1 MDNELPEG
9 AIEVVLDEGPRA
21 SGPEPSSG
29 PGTGAEG
36 AQGGASQG
44 GPAGGGN
51 RTGFEQR
58 IAQLTARRH
67 DAERGENEQRDRAE
81 RLEAELARQKAQL
94 EALVSRQDTTESYVQ
109 ADYSARERAIQL
121 HDLEGTIARL
131 AADKAGALEVSDFP
145 KAAQVDVEIAKAL
158 IEQRELE
165 QAAQAR
171 PGSRAQP
178 GQGGQ
183 ANPAAQA
190 APPADTKLAA
200 FQARNEWFNRDPA
213 KTAKAWEVHA
223 EFKRSNPAMVGS
235 DDYYRTL
242 ETRVNDH
249 FNGGSNGGS
258 SRGMPPLSNGG
269 AATGAGRGASSP
281 TRVVLSAEQATIA
294 RGLRLTPEQYARGL
308 VDATQR
314 GEVAAP
320 AAARAY

>member
-1 MDNELPEG
+1 MDNEALPEG
-9 AIEVVLDEGPRA
+9 AIEVVLDEGTRA

-29 PGTGAEG
+29 TDTGAAPGT
-36 AQGGASQG
+36 QGGA
-44 GPAGGGN
+44 GGN

-67 DAERGENEQRDRAE
+67 DAERGEGEQRERAE

-109 ADYSARERAIQL
+109 ADYTARERAIQL
-121 HDLEGTIARL
+121 HDLEGRIAGL
-131 AADKAGALEVSDFP
+131 ATDKANALEISDYP

-178 GQGGQ
+178 GQTE
-183 ANPAAQA
+183 AARMPAQTGTD
-190 APPADTKLAA
+190 PKLAA

-223 EFKRSNPAMVGS
+223 EIKRSNPGAVGS
-235 DDYYRTL
+235 DEYYRTL
-242 ETRVNDH
+242 ETRVNQH
-249 FNGGSNGGS
+249 FNGGGNGGRS
-258 SRGMPPLSNGG
+258 EVPPLSGGG
-269 AATGAGRGASSP
+269 AATSNGGGGNGSNP
-281 TRVVLSAEQATIA
+281 TRVVLSKEQAEMA
-294 RGLRLTPEQYARGL
+294 RGLRIAPEVYARGL
-308 VDATQR
+308 LEAQR
-314 GEVAAP
+314 KGEIPVSNG
-320 AAARAY
+320 RGY

>member
-1 MDNELPEG
+1 VDNELPEG
-9 AIEVVLDEGPRA
+9 AIEVVLDEGSRA

-29 PGTGAEG
+29 TDTGA
-36 AQGGASQG
+36 AQGVPGGQSPS

-109 ADYSARERAIQL
+109 ADYTARERAIQL
-121 HDLEGTIARL
+121 HDLEGRIASL

-178 GQGGQ
+178 RQGEQ
-183 ANPAAQA
+183 PRQPAA
-190 APPADTKLAA
+190 PTDTKLAA

-223 EFKRSNPAMVGS
+223 EFKRSNPSMVGS
-235 DDYYRTL
+235 EEYYRTL

-249 FNGGSNGGS
+249 FNGGGNGGG
-258 SRGMPPLSNGG
+258 RGMPPLSGGG
-269 AATGAGRGASSP
+269 AATNGSARNSSP
-281 TRVVLSAEQATIA
+281 TRVVLSAEQAQIA
-294 RGLRLTPEQYARGL
+294 RGLHLSPEQYARGL

-314 GEVAAP
+314 GEIAGG
-320 AAARAY
+320 RGY